1 MYIIKLIKQI
11 PKLSAVR
18 KVLEIIVF
26 LALGSFGTLG
36 PKLSYGTSEKFANVR
51 THLRKVSRIGFYLIK
66 NTEDLILGVLT
77 STIIS
82 RVLQV
87 LLALFCLILLF
98 LSTNSYKLCRSQ
110 PL

>member
-1 MYIIKLIKQI
+1 M
-11 PKLSAVR
+11 R

-51 THLRKVSRIGFYLIK
+51 THLRKVSRIGLSLTK
-66 NTEDLILGVLT
+66 NTGDVIPGVFIV
-77 STIIS
+77 IIS
-82 RVLQV
+82 HVLQV

-98 LSTNSYKLCRSQ
+98 LLTNSYTLFRIQ
-110 PL
+110 RL

>member
-1 MYIIKLIKQI
+1 MLLSLFKQK

-51 THLRKVSRIGFYLIK
+51 THLRKVSRIGFSLIK
-66 NTEDLILGVLT
+66 NTENLILGVFIV
-77 STIIS
+77 IIS

-98 LSTNSYKLCRSQ
+98 LSTNSYKLFRSQ
-110 PL
+110 QL

>member
-1 MYIIKLIKQI
+1 MLLNLFKQI

-51 THLRKVSRIGFYLIK
+51 THLRKVSKIVLSLTK
-66 NTEDLILGVLT
+66 NTEEKSSVF
-77 STIIS
+77 SFAIIS

-98 LSTNSYKLCRSQ
+98 LSTNFYKLFRSQ
-110 PL
+110 QL